1 MCALRRSIIS
11 TWAEASGFSPKSH
24 KRAGDHHITARMHR
38 SATMTIYAVP
48 IKLLDMPYLITSQLE
63 VPATIRLDHLHAVFQ
78 RAMGWHNTHL

>member
-1 MCALRRSIIS
+1 
-11 TWAEASGFSPKSH
+11 
-24 KRAGDHHITARMHR
+24 MHR